1 MIKSLKILNSNFYSF
16 FMIDSCFVEKT
27 NEICDLEGFR
37 REKPLFWISS
47 VDIVFDWFFLFSF
60 YILHKNT
67 KKKETN
73 NNIHFPSQSLFWLV
87 QSHMSFPK
95 IIQSNAHPRF
105 LFHSLKT
112 SN

>member
-1 MIKSLKILNSNFYSF
+1 
-16 FMIDSCFVEKT
+16 MIDSCFVEKT

-67 KKKETN
+67 KKEQTIAFTFLLNLSFDWSKV
-73 NNIHFPSQSLFWLV
+73 ICLF
-87 QSHMSFPK
+87 QK
-95 IIQSNAHPRF
+95 
-105 LFHSLKT
+105 
-112 SN
+112 